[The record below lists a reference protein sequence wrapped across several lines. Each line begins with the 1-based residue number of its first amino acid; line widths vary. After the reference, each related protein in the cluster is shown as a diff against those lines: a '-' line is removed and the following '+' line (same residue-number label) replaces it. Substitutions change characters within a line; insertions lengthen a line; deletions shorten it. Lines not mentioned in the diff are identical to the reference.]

1 VNTNVAC
8 DACDADAGEPCRPD
22 CIGVAAAADAAESVR
37 SVLVAEYGPDW
48 VRRLSS
54 VVSVVKRSWY
64 TYVTRPGKTY
74 PDMVWDECDAIVL
87 SYTLGRDVHGYEDTV
102 GVSNYR
108 VLMDSWSECDGLTT
122 GPYSGQSV
130 VCLDL
135 DSPAPADLVDVLNTL
150 ESACILDSD
159 DHCNAE
165 REMIEEHWE
174 SYGRSDVF
182 DAVAVAL
189 GADNRTDLTD
199 YAEQTIEDLVWSG
212 FLDYGCGGGYPSI
225 IDVSAC
231 DFGSDAVAEWV
242 SARVGAESSVTLGA
256 RFPTDSAFIVNTL
269 RPAWIRAE
277 S

>member
-1 VNTNVAC
+1 VNTEFMPAADV
-8 DACDADAGEPCRPD
+8 DADS
-22 CIGVAAAADAAESVR
+22 VAESVR

-64 TYVTRPGKTY
+64 TYTKPAAGSPMAY
-74 PDMVWDECDAIVL
+74 GGMVWDECDAIVL
-87 SYTLGRDVHGYEDTV
+87 SYTMGRDVHGYEDTV

-108 VLMDSWSECDGLTT
+108 VLMDSWSDCDGLTT

-135 DSPAPADLVDVLNTL
+135 DLPAPEDLVDVLETL

-165 REMIEEHWE
+165 QEMIQEHWE

-189 GADNRTDLTD
+189 GADNRSDLTD
-199 YAEQTIEDLVWSG
+199 YAERIITDLVWSG
-212 FLDYGCGGGYPSI
+212 VLDYGCGGGYPSI

-231 DFGSDAVAEWV
+231 DFGTDAVAGWV
-242 SARVGAESSVTLGA
+242 GARVGAESSVTLGA
-256 RFPTDSAFIVNTL
+256 RWSGDELKVVNTL
-269 RPAWIRAE
+269 RPAWIRAD